1 MNQDYADWLK
11 ELKAGD
17 DVAYSSGTP
26 GLWTVTPITRIT
38 GDQIHTQHW
47 TFYTDTGKC
56 TNCCRP
62 GRPRLLIPP
71 TDDIRRDYKRR
82 MLIDQLQRTKF
93 NTLTDE
99 ALQQIVS
106 VVNTPGNQA

>member
-11 ELKAGD
+11 DLKAGD

-38 GDQIHTQHW
+38 GDEIHTTHW

-71 TDDIRRDYKRR
+71 TDEIRKDYKRR
-82 MLIDQLQRTKF
+82 MLIDRLQRQKW
-93 NTLTDE
+93 NMLTDE
-99 ALQQIVS
+99 ALQQCVS
-106 VVNTPGNQA
+106 VVNTPGNQQ